1 MIQGILDIVTI
12 SAEGKQKLLIHHILR
27 RSDMTISVRPSGNS
41 KEDQLLIDQ
50 MWEENH
56 RLSHLTTVL
65 IQHLGTTKDTFPL
78 SDIDNQ
84 MKLFD
89 EEHKY

>member
-1 MIQGILDIVTI
+1 MIQGILDITTI
-12 SAEGKQKLLIHHILR
+12 SAEGKRRLLIHHILR
-27 RSDMTISVRPSGNS
+27 RSDMKISVRPQGKE
-41 KEDQLLIDQ
+41 KEDQLKIDQ

-65 IQHLGTTKDTFPL
+65 IQHLGTTKDSFPL
-78 SDIDNQ
+78 SDIDKQ

>member
-12 SAEGKQKLLIHHILR
+12 SAEGKQRLLIHHILR
-27 RSDMTISVRPSGNS
+27 RSDMTISVRPSGNT

-65 IQHLGTTKDTFPL
+65 IQHLGTTKESFPL
-78 SDIDNQ
+78 SDIDKQ

-89 EEHKY
+89 EEHRY

>member
-12 SAEGKQKLLIHHILR
+12 SAEGKQRLLIHHILR

-78 SDIDNQ
+78 SDIDKQ

>member
-27 RSDMTISVRPSGNS
+27 RSDMTISVRPSGNT

-65 IQHLGTTKDTFPL
+65 IQHLGTTKESFPL
-78 SDIDNQ
+78 SDIDKQ

>member
-78 SDIDNQ
+78 SDIDKQ

-89 EEHKY
+89 EEHRY

>member
-1 MIQGILDIVTI
+1 
-12 SAEGKQKLLIHHILR
+12 
-27 RSDMTISVRPSGNS
+27 
-41 KEDQLLIDQ
+41 

-65 IQHLGTTKDTFPL
+65 IQHLGTTKESFPL
-78 SDIDNQ
+78 SDIDKQ

>member
-65 IQHLGTTKDTFPL
+65 IQHLGTTKESFPL
-78 SDIDNQ
+78 SDIDKQ

-89 EEHKY
+89 EEHRY

>member
-65 IQHLGTTKDTFPL
+65 IQHLGTTKESFPL
-78 SDIDNQ
+78 SDIDKQ

>member
-1 MIQGILDIVTI
+1 MIKGILDITTI
-12 SAEGKQKLLIHHILR
+12 SAEGKRRLLIHHILR
-27 RSDMTISVRPSGNS
+27 RSDMKTNVRPQGKE
-41 KEDQLLIDQ
+41 KEDQLKIDQ

-65 IQHLGTTKDTFPL
+65 IQHLGTTKDSFPL
-78 SDIDNQ
+78 SDIDRQ

>member
-1 MIQGILDIVTI
+1 
-12 SAEGKQKLLIHHILR
+12 
-27 RSDMTISVRPSGNS
+27 MTISVRPSGNS

-65 IQHLGTTKDTFPL
+65 IQHLGTTKESFPL
-78 SDIDNQ
+78 SDIDKQ

-89 EEHKY
+89 EEHRY

>member
-1 MIQGILDIVTI
+1 VIQGILDIVTI

-65 IQHLGTTKDTFPL
+65 IQHLGTTKESFPL
-78 SDIDNQ
+78 SDIDKQ

-89 EEHKY
+89 EEHRY

>member
-1 MIQGILDIVTI
+1 MIKGILDITTI
-12 SAEGKQKLLIHHILR
+12 SAEGKRRLLIHHILR
-27 RSDMTISVRPSGNS
+27 RSDMQLRPQGKE
-41 KEDQLLIDQ
+41 KEDQLKIDQ

-65 IQHLGTTKDTFPL
+65 IQHLGTTKDSFPL
-78 SDIDNQ
+78 SDIDKQ